1 MAAPSHALCA
11 TANGAD
17 AAPTNRVGCAPGLTT
32 LGRGRLGPVDSC
44 AKRMGIIA
52 GLLLTCAGLRATGA
66 GLSPIEPGLDY
77 HSFANVDQF
86 RVTHIEL
93 DLRVDLEDKV
103 ISGVVALEFKRL
115 DPRATQ
121 LVLDTKDLMINDV
134 SQKATDVL
142 GATAKNQTIWVSR
155 PFHLEKPDPIL
166 GSALV
171 IDLPPTRKTV
181 ESIRIDY
188 ETLPAAAA
196 LQWLGPKQTA
206 GRRKAFLY
214 TQSEPI
220 GTRTWIPLQDTPQV
234 RATYKA
240 RIHTSS
246 DVRAVMSAENDPTHK
261 RDGEYSFAMPQAVP
275 SYLIALAVGDLEFKQ
290 TGPRTGVYAEKPMVK
305 AAAKEFADTESMI
318 EVGEKLFGPYRWTR
332 YDILVLP
339 PSFPVGGMENPRLS
353 FITPTVIA
361 GDKSLVS
368 VIAHELAHSWSGNL
382 VTQAT
387 WRDLWLNEGFT
398 DYLESRIMNAVY
410 GEQRASME
418 AVLGLKSLREDLA
431 KLKPEDQVLAIDLR
445 DRDPELAFSAVP
457 YEKGRLF
464 FSYLD
469 AKFGRDRFDAFLRG
483 YFEHFAF
490 QSITTEQFTLYL
502 AENLLDRFP
511 GIVSRQQVLA
521 WENAP
526 GIPADAVLP
535 VSSAL
540 SQVDEARTAWLGGK
554 LQPKKFGLDW
564 VTQQWQYFLDDIPAP
579 VSAVELG
586 RLDQAYGLTRSQ
598 NAEIEHSWLLLVIR
612 NNYQPSYARLEEYVN
627 TIGRRKL
634 IAPLY
639 AELMKTPSGAE
650 FAKRVYAKARS
661 GYHADTAAAID
672 AIVNPTKEGSE

>member
-1 MAAPSHALCA
+1 MRVRVAGLALACAVLPAA
-11 TANGAD
+11 GAD
-17 AAPTNRVGCAPGLTT
+17 
-32 LGRGRLGPVDSC
+32 
-44 AKRMGIIA
+44 
-52 GLLLTCAGLRATGA
+52 
-66 GLSPIEPGLDY
+66 LSPIEPGLDY

-86 RVTHIEL
+86 RTTHIEL

-103 ISGVVALEFKRL
+103 ISGVVALELKRL

-134 SQKATDVL
+134 TQKATDVL

-155 PFHLEKPDPIL
+155 PFHLEKPDPLL

-188 ETLPAAAA
+188 ETLPTAAA
-196 LQWLGPKQTA
+196 LQWLTPKQTA

-214 TQSEPI
+214 THSQPI

-240 RIHTSS
+240 QIHTSS
-246 DVRAVMSAENDPTHK
+246 DVVAVMSAENDPTHK
-261 RDGEYSFAMPQAVP
+261 RNGEYSFVMPQAIP
-275 SYLIALAVGDLEFKQ
+275 SYLIALAVGDLQFKE
-290 TGPRTGVYAEKPMVK
+290 TGPRTGVYAEKPVVK

-318 EVGEKLFGPYRWTR
+318 AASEKLFGPYRWTR

-382 VTQAT
+382 VTNAT

-398 DYLESRIMNAVY
+398 DFLESRIMTVVY

-418 AVLGLKSLREDLA
+418 QVLGLQSLRRGLT
-431 KLKPEDQVLAIDLR
+431 KLPPKDQVLAIDLR
-445 DRDPELAFSAVP
+445 DRDPALVFSDVP
-457 YEKGRLF
+457 YQKGRLF
-464 FSYLD
+464 LSYLD
-469 AKFGRDRFDAFLRG
+469 AKFGRYRFDAFLRA
-483 YFEHFAF
+483 YFDHFAF
-490 QSITTEQFTLYL
+490 KSITTEQFNQYL

-511 GIVSRQQVLA
+511 GIVTHAEVLA
-521 WENAP
+521 WENDP
-526 GIPADAVLP
+526 GLPADAVLP
-535 VSSAL
+535 VSSAF
-540 SQVDEARTAWLGGK
+540 SQVDDARTAWLDGK
-554 LQPKKFGLDW
+554 LPPKKFGLDW
-564 VTQQWQYFLDDIPAP
+564 ATQQWLHFLDNMPAAL
-579 VSAVELG
+579 SGEQLG

-598 NAEIEHSWLLLVIR
+598 NAEIEHSWLMLVVR
-612 NNYQPSYARLEEYVN
+612 NNYQPGYARLEEYLTTV
-627 TIGRRKL
+627 GRRKL

-639 AELMKTPSGAE
+639 VELMKTPTGSE
-650 FAKRVYAKARS
+650 TAKRVYAKARP
-661 GYHADTAAAID
+661 GYHPETVAAID
-672 AIVNPTKEGSE
+672 AIVNPTAAEGSE